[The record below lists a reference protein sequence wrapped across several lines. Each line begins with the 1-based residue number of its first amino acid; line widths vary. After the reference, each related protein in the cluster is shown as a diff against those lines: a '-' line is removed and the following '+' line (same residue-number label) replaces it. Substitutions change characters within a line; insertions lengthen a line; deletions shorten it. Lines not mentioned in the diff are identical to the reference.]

1 MTLVDDFYKQME
13 PSIKKFLD
21 NNIII
26 ADQEEAI
33 RVYKSVKYYKK
44 LHRLPPPDVLEWF
57 QQIYTT
63 EEMVTLIKQSYRLK
77 QKKTDEDDKIYE
89 KWMFKNYGD
98 VKLVKKV
105 KRMNAL
111 AKAWEMDL

>member
-1 MTLVDDFYKQME
+1 MTLVDDFYKQMK

-26 ADQEEAI
+26 TDQEEVI

-44 LHRLPPPDVLEWF
+44 LNRLPPPDVLEWF

-63 EEMVTLIKQSYRLK
+63 EEMVALIKQSYRLK
-77 QKKTDEDDKIYE
+77 QKRQTRMTKSTKSGCLKT
-89 KWMFKNYGD
+89 M
-98 VKLVKKV
+98 VTLSLSKKSS
-105 KRMNAL
+105 A
-111 AKAWEMDL
+111 

>member
-13 PSIKKFLD
+13 PSIKAFLD
-21 NNIII
+21 DNIII
-26 ADQEEAI
+26 TDPEEAD
-33 RVYKSVKYYKK
+33 RVYKSVKYYKN
-44 LHRLPPPDVLEWF
+44 LNRLPPPNVLDWF
-57 QQIYTT
+57 KQIYTP
-63 EEMVTLIKQSYRLK
+63 EEMITLIKQSYRLK

-105 KRMNAL
+105 KRMDAL
-111 AKAWEMDL
+111 IKAWEMGL

>member
-1 MTLVDDFYKQME
+1 MTLADDFYKQME

-63 EEMVTLIKQSYRLK
+63 EEMITLIKQSYHLK